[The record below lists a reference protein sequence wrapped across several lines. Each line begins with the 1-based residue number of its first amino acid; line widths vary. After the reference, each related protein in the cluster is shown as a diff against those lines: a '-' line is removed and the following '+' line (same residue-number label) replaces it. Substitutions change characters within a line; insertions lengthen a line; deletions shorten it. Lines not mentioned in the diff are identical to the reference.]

1 MGPAEVI
8 ISHQSTDFDALGSM
22 LAARRLYPGATV
34 LVHGGLNR
42 NVREFAALHEQE
54 LALADASRC
63 DLSAV
68 SRVIVVETSQLG
80 RLGDMAELVERPG
93 VETMLFDHHGTEP
106 PAWVA
111 RELYLCSGDGA
122 VSSTMAGILAAR
134 RIDPPTR
141 GVAVLPRGI
150 SEDTGALT
158 YDATTVR
165 HAH

>member
-1 MGPAEVI
+1 VLRYPLRMRPAEVI
-8 ISHQSTDFDALGSM
+8 ISHQNTDFDALGSM

-68 SRVIVVETSQLG
+68 SRVIVVETSQLS
-80 RLGDMAELVERPG
+80 RLGDVAELVERPG
-93 VETMLFDHHGTEP
+93 VETTLFDHHGTEP

-111 RELYLCSGDGA
+111 HDRYLCSGDGA
-122 VSSTMAGILAAR
+122 LSSTMAGILAE
-134 RIDPPTR
+134 
-141 GVAVLPRGI
+141 RGI
-150 SEDTGALT
+150 EPTATEATVLALGI
-158 YDATTVR
+158 
-165 HAH
+165 H